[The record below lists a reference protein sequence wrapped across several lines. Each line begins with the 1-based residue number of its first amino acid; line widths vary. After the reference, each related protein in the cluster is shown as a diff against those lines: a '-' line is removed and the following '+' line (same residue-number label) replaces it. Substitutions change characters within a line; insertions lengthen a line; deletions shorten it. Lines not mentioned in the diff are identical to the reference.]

1 MRIRIPSAAAFAM
14 VLLTGCQ
21 GKPAGTGPA
30 ATVTRPTFS
39 KDIAPVLF
47 AQCTPCHRPGQP
59 VPFTLLTYDDARER
73 AADIADV
80 TRRRVM
86 PPWLPE
92 PGYGEFAHERRLRA
106 DQIELIGR
114 WAEQGTAQG
123 AASDLPP
130 TPMWSEGWQL
140 GEPDLVLRLPQPY
153 TLRPRREDVFRNF
166 VVPAPLPQT
175 KYIRALEFRPGNP
188 EVLHHATIGIDR
200 TGASRRLDEEDREPG
215 YEGMLSE
222 GLQSPEGHFVG
233 WTPGK
238 VPSVQPAGMSWPL
251 ERRADLV
258 LQLHM
263 LPSVT
268 PEPVQPMVGL
278 YFADGPPTRT
288 PFMIKLGSKSINI
301 PPGEKAYAISDTYTL
316 PVDVDAL
323 SVYPHAHYL
332 AKEMKALATLPDGST
347 KWLLWIKQWNFHH
360 QDQYHYRAPVV
371 LPRGTVLTMQYTYDN
386 STPGHGAADH
396 APRRVI
402 YGPQS
407 SDEMGDLWLQVLPR
421 DAQARLELER
431 DAFLRETR
439 ANLASAEMLAGLDPQ
454 DARRQNLLGTRY
466 LAIGRT
472 PEAIDRFR
480 EALRL
485 DPRYGEAHN
494 NLGTAL
500 QTAGQTGAAIDQ
512 FRRALRLR
520 PNDDRVHLNLGNALR
535 EAGRDADAIAAFRRA
550 IALNPESRD
559 AYNNLGVALAGQQK
573 LEEALRHFQRAL
585 ALDPDY
591 ADAHNNIALALGA
604 AGKKDEAIGHLR
616 RALELRPDYADAR
629 TNLELLTRGSG
640 APRN

>member
-1 MRIRIPSAAAFAM
+1 MLSGGALTLL
-14 VLLTGCQ
+14 VLTGCQ
-21 GKPAGTGPA
+21 GKPEGTAPA

-39 KDIAPVLF
+39 RDIAPVLF

-114 WAEQGTAQG
+114 WVEQG
-123 AASDLPP
+123 AARGDVADLPP
-130 TPMWSEGWQL
+130 APTWSEGWQL
-140 GEPDLVLRLPQPY
+140 GEPDVVLRLPQPY
-153 TLRPRREDVFRNF
+153 TLRPRSADVFRNF
-166 VVPAPLPQT
+166 VVPAPLAET
-175 KYIRALEFRPGNP
+175 RYIRALEFRPGNP
-188 EVLHHATIGIDR
+188 DVLHHATIGVDR

-222 GLQSPEGHFVG
+222 GLQSPEGYFVG

-263 LPSVT
+263 LPST
-268 PEPVQPMVGL
+268 TDEAVQPMVGL
-278 YFADGPPTRT
+278 YFADGPPTRM

-316 PVDVDAL
+316 PVDVEAL

-332 AKEMKALATLPDGST
+332 AKEMKAFATLPDGST

-360 QDQYHYRAPVV
+360 QDQYHYDDPVV

-386 STPGHGAADH
+386 STPGHGAADR
-396 APRRVI
+396 APRRVS

-421 DAQARLELER
+421 EPQARRDLER

-439 ANLASAEMLAGLDPQ
+439 ANLASAEMLAGLDPR
-454 DARRQNLLGTRY
+454 DAKRQNLLGARY

-472 PEAIDRFR
+472 REAIDRFR

-500 QTAGQTGAAIDQ
+500 QTAGQAAAAIDR
-512 FRRALRLR
+512 FRLALRLR
-520 PNDDRVHLNLGNALR
+520 PNDDRVHLNLGNALSQDGR
-535 EAGRDADAIAAFRRA
+535 EGEAIAEFRRA
-550 IALNPESRD
+550 LALNPESRD
-559 AYNNLGVALAGQQK
+559 AYNNLGVALARQQK
-573 LEEALRHFQRAL
+573 LEESLRHFERAL

-604 AGKKDEAIGHLR
+604 AGKTDEAIGHLR
-616 RALELRPDYADAR
+616 RALELKPDYADAR
-629 TNLELLTRGSG
+629 TNLALLTRGSV
-640 APRN
+640 APRP